1 MSDRPR
7 IQDTLGRCFFA
18 YDEGDGDTMASC
30 FVDDGE
36 IVLTIEGQGE
46 VDSIRGRAAIAEFCR
61 KSFAARAGPSR
72 HLVPNIFVEEDG
84 NEDAVVVSYH
94 TSLVNRDGRVL
105 ILQTGW
111 CRDRFLFEENGWRI
125 VSRTYHCDSPLD

>member
-18 YDEGDGDTMASC
+18 YDQGDGDTMAAC

-36 IVLTIEGQGE
+36 IVVTIEGQRE
-46 VDSIRGRAAIAEFCR
+46 VDKVTGRTAIAEFCR
-61 KSFAARAGPSR
+61 KSFAARTGPSR
-72 HLVPNIFVEEDG
+72 HLVSNTFVEQDG

-94 TSLVNRDGRVL
+94 TAVATREGRPV

-125 VSRTYHCDSPLD
+125 VARSYHCDSDL

>member
-7 IQDTLGRCFFA
+7 IQDTLARCFFS
-18 YDEGDGDTMASC
+18 YDEGRGDAMADC
-30 FVDDGE
+30 FVDDGV
-36 IVLTIEGQGE
+36 IVVSIEGQGE
-46 VDSIRGRAAIAEFCR
+46 VDRISGRAAIAEFCH
-61 KSFAARAGPSR
+61 KSFAARAAPTR
-72 HLVPNIFVEEDG
+72 HLVSNTFVEEDG

-94 TSLVNRDGRVL
+94 TTVATEGGERK

-125 VSRTYHCDSPLD
+125 VSRNYHCDAA

>member
-18 YDEGDGDTMASC
+18 YDQGDGDAMATC

-36 IVLTIEGQGE
+36 IVISIEGQGQIDRIE
-46 VDSIRGRAAIAEFCR
+46 GRAAIAEFCR
-61 KSFAARAGPSR
+61 KSSAARVGTSR
-72 HLVPNIFVEEDG
+72 HLVSNTFIEEDG

-94 TSLVNRDGRVL
+94 TTVATREGVPA

-111 CRDRFLFEENGWRI
+111 CRDRFLFEENDWRI
-125 VSRTYHCDSPLD
+125 VSRAYHCDTAL

>member
-7 IQDTLGRCFFA
+7 IRDTLARCFFA
-18 YDEGDGDTMASC
+18 YDQGDGQTMADC

-36 IVLTIEGQGE
+36 IVVTIEGQGQ
-46 VDSIRGRAAIAEFCR
+46 VDSVEGRAAIAEFCR
-61 KSFAARAGPSR
+61 KSFAGRVGISR
-72 HLVPNIFVEEDG
+72 HLISNTFVEEDG

-94 TSLVNRDGRVL
+94 TTVATREGVAT

-125 VSRTYHCDSPLD
+125 VSRTYHCDTAL